1 MANNIK
7 VFFATN
13 RILETDKNGR
23 VKKSW
28 APPGEKRF
36 TGLAKGGFRIGTSQ
50 VGIIERQ
57 TDRGEKINNEA
68 KYKTATLVGGSGS
81 AGGRPDKDTRKRV
94 YDALVRSLG
103 GGSLDTD
110 SNKSKRS
117 ILAFVPGFNY
127 KFSESIERG
136 ALLAQVYGSETHAFV
151 PFVFSW
157 PSIGQLSEG
166 AYLRDRKN
174 AEMSGKSMAGALKL
188 FIDYITGLRRDDSCP
203 GSVVLVAHSM
213 GAHALLH
220 AVQSMTID
228 PGAARPA
235 FDRLILAA
243 ADVDDDAL
251 EKKGKLR
258 PLETLANH
266 VVVYVNS
273 DDGPLH
279 MATKLLGGSKRF
291 GCNGPSRRTVE
302 TFSAKLDTIGCSD
315 VDFGLHEQGQFGHQY
330 YRISPFVVSDI
341 KNVLDGKRPDKI
353 ARREPVASRQNV
365 YRLVRP
371 KRRRP
376 SHQRQGSAARG
387 RGSR

>member
-13 RILETDKNGR
+13 RLLETDKNGR

-50 VGIIERQ
+50 VGITERQ
-57 TDRGEKINNEA
+57 TDRGERINDEA
-68 KYKTATLVGGSGS
+68 KYKTATLVDGSS
-81 AGGRPDKDTRKRV
+81 RAGGRPDECTRKRV
-94 YDALVRSLG
+94 YDALLRSVG
-103 GGSLDTD
+103 GGSLDSA

-136 ALLAQVYGSETHAFV
+136 ALLAQVYGSENHAFV

-157 PSIGQLSEG
+157 PSIGRLSES

-174 AEMSGKSMAGALKL
+174 AEMSGESTAGALQL
-188 FIDYITGLRRDDSCP
+188 FIDYIAELRRDDSCP

-213 GAHALLH
+213 GTHALLH
-220 AVQSMTID
+220 AVQSKKID

-235 FDRLILAA
+235 FDRVILAA
-243 ADVDDDAL
+243 ADVDNDAL
-251 EKKGKLR
+251 ERKGKLR
-258 PLETLANH
+258 PLETLARH
-266 VVVYVNS
+266 VVVYVNR

-279 MATKLLGGSKRF
+279 MATKLLGGPKRL
-291 GCNGPSRRTVE
+291 GCNGPSPRTIK
-302 TFSAKLDTIGCSD
+302 TFSAELHTIGCSD

-341 KNVLDGKRPDKI
+341 RSVLDGKKPDKV

-371 KRRRP
+371 RRRP
-376 SHQRQGSAARG
+376 SHRRQGSAARG
-387 RGSR
+387 RGSK

>member
-1 MANNIK
+1 MSKDMK

-13 RILETDKNGR
+13 RTLRTAEKGR
-23 VKKSW
+23 VKTSW
-28 APPGEKRF
+28 TPPDERRF
-36 TGLAKGGFRIGTSQ
+36 TGLAKGGFRIGTSR
-50 VGIIERQ
+50 VGITEQQ
-57 TDRGEKINNEA
+57 TDRGERINDEA
-68 KYKTATLVGGSGS
+68 KYKTATLFGGSGR
-81 AGGRPDKDTRKRV
+81 GGGGPDGVTKKRV
-94 YDALVRSLG
+94 YGALVRSPDG
-103 GGSLDTD
+103 GWLDNA
-110 SNKSKRS
+110 SSKPKRS
-117 ILAFVPGFNY
+117 LLAFVPGFNY
-127 KFSESIERG
+127 KFAESIERG

-157 PSIGQLSEG
+157 PSIGRLSES
-166 AYLRDRKN
+166 AYMRDRKN
-174 AEMSGKSMAGALKL
+174 AEMSGKSIAAALQL
-188 FIDYITGLRRDDSCP
+188 FIDYIARLRREDCCP

-220 AVQSMTID
+220 AVQSMTIA
-228 PGAARPA
+228 PVAASPA
-235 FDRLILAA
+235 LDKVILAA
-243 ADVDDDAL
+243 PDVDNDAL
-251 EKKGKLR
+251 GKKVKLG
-258 PLETLANH
+258 PLETLARH

-279 MATKLLGGSKRF
+279 MATKLLGGSKRL

-302 TFSAKLDTIGCSD
+302 MFSAKLDTIGCSD

-341 KNVLDGKRPDKI
+341 KSVLDGKRSDKI
-353 ARREPVASRQNV
+353 ARRVPVPSRQNV

-371 KRRRP
+371 KRRLS

>member
-1 MANNIK
+1 MPNDIK

-13 RILETDKNGR
+13 RRLRTTEKGR
-23 VKKSW
+23 VKTSW
-28 APPGEKRF
+28 APPDGKRF
-36 TGLAKGGFRIGTSQ
+36 TGLAKGDFRIGTSQ
-50 VGIIERQ
+50 VGITERQ
-57 TDRGEKINNEA
+57 IDRGEKIDDEA
-68 KYKTATLVGGSGS
+68 KYKTATLFGGSGS
-81 AGGRPDKDTRKRV
+81 AGGRPDEGTRKRV

-103 GGSLDTD
+103 GGLLDSA

-117 ILAFVPGFNY
+117 LLAFVPGFNY
-127 KFSESIERG
+127 KFAESIERG

-157 PSIGQLSEG
+157 PSIGRLSES

-174 AEMSGKSMAGALKL
+174 AEMSGKSTAGALQL
-188 FIDYITGLRRDDSCP
+188 FIDYVAGLRRDDSCT

-235 FDRLILAA
+235 FDRVILAA
-243 ADVDDDAL
+243 ADVDNDAL
-251 EKKGKLR
+251 GKKAKLR
-258 PLETLANH
+258 PLETLARH

-279 MATKLLGGSKRF
+279 MATKLLGGSKRL

-302 TFSAKLDTIGCSD
+302 TFSARLDTIGCSD

-341 KNVLDGKRPDKI
+341 KSVLDGKRPDKI

-365 YRLVRP
+365 YRLVRQ
-371 KRRRP
+371 KRRQP
-376 SHQRQGSAARG
+376 SHRRQGSAARG
-387 RGSR
+387 REST